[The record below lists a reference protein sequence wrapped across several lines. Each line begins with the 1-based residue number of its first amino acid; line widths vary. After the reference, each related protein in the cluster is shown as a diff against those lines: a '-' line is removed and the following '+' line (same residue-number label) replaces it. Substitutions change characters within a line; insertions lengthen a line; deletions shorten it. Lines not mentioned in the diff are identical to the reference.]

1 MDTKINFDFVSPE
14 ESIVSSEV
22 EMVLIPAKE
31 GDAGILPNHAPFM
44 SILRQ
49 GIVEV
54 TFDKDNIKKY
64 LVEGGFADV
73 TPEKITIL
81 AESSLNL
88 TDITDAALKDE
99 LANIQ
104 DGISNA
110 DDFNKEILL
119 EKEGVNRKFQLIL
132 YFSISLLKI
141 SNNF

>member
-1 MDTKINFDFVSPE
+1 MDTKINLDFVSPE

-31 GDAGILPNHAPFM
+31 VDAGILPNHAPFM

-54 TFDKDNIKKY
+54 TFDKGNIKKY

-119 EKEGVNRKFQLIL
+119 ERKALIE
-132 YFSISLLKI
+132 
-141 SNNF
+141 NFN

>member
-119 EKEGVNRKFQLIL
+119 ERKAI
-132 YFSISLLKI
+132 IE
-141 SNNF
+141 NFN

>member
-88 TDITDAALKDE
+88 TDITDVALKDE

-119 EKEGVNRKFQLIL
+119 ERKALIE
-132 YFSISLLKI
+132 
-141 SNNF
+141 NFN